1 MNRLD
6 ASIVLITWS
15 PTERRLKFL
24 KRTIDSVRAKAG
36 YAHTLVVVD
45 NGPKAQSEYL
55 AEACPN
61 DIVIKNKVNLGVGH
75 ARNQGAAATE
85 SGYIAF
91 IDNDLEFVSKD
102 WLAECIGT
110 LEFYRQYDLIATPR
124 RSHPMKGADRVV
136 GKLDGYLLFERASPM
151 CFVMRRSDFE
161 KIGLWPTH
169 SMPGSKYCDRTRKMD
184 YRYIW
189 HPEWVVK
196 HLAPKPS
203 YNFHNTLV
211 NGEWVKLTARQE
223 QIAHWDNIWAK
234 KFGQYIKKHR
244 AMYPGIKLHLKG
256 RILDLG
262 MGVTDMYEEGQ
273 DVTGVDVSSE
283 CIRIMT
289 ERHPWGAWLVREA
302 MDTKLPANSFDT
314 IVAANILEHYPDQ
327 APIIREIKRMLK
339 PGGTAVIVVP
349 KANFSKGHIYPE
361 WDDAMIKEKIGC
373 HFETC
378 KRELYV
384 DKWWIIR
391 GSDAKKET

>member
-1 MNRLD
+1 MNKLD

-15 PTERRLKFL
+15 PTEQRLKFL

-61 DIVIKNKVNLGVGH
+61 DIVIKNKVNLGVGA

-124 RSHPMKGADRVV
+124 RSHPMKAAIRVV
-136 GKLDGYLLFERASPM
+136 GKLDDYLLFDRASPM

-169 SMPGSKYCDRTRKMD
+169 SKSGSKYCDQIHKMG

-189 HPEWVVK
+189 RPGWTVK
-196 HLAPKPS
+196 HLARLPS
-203 YNFHNTLV
+203 YDFKKTLV
-211 NGEWVKLTARQE
+211 NGEWVQLTAHE
-223 QIAHWDNIWAK
+223 QIAHR
-234 KFGQYIKKHR
+234 QLCH
-244 AMYPGIKLHLKG
+244 KG
-256 RILDLG
+256 E
-262 MGVTDMYEEGQ
+262 VT
-273 DVTGVDVSSE
+273 
-283 CIRIMT
+283 I
-289 ERHPWGAWLVREA
+289 
-302 MDTKLPANSFDT
+302 
-314 IVAANILEHYPDQ
+314 
-327 APIIREIKRMLK
+327 
-339 PGGTAVIVVP
+339 
-349 KANFSKGHIYPE
+349 
-361 WDDAMIKEKIGC
+361 
-373 HFETC
+373 
-378 KRELYV
+378 
-384 DKWWIIR
+384 
-391 GSDAKKET
+391 